1 MITFETTEELFNT
14 AVDMATLEL
23 ICTQKNLKRSNIAG
37 IIACNSEASD
47 IASLWRENGL
57 IDHLGLISGETALRA
72 YNSKQ
77 LYQKNALI
85 DLGMKIIKKAAVEKA
100 AEIEM
105 RRINV
110 INNTIGD

>member
-85 DLGMKIIKKAAVEKA
+85 DLGMKIIKKAAA